1 MVFESYN
8 KIFEAIASAVNEF
21 EQKGE
26 SVNTV
31 DVISSLGQIV
41 NVVLS
46 SQDEFVDRNYSD
58 DINKQSQLFRQV
70 SEKGN
75 WINNIM
81 VDNDIRSQRSGFTK

>member
-8 KIFEAIASAVNEF
+8 KIFEAIAYTVNEF